1 MFGFRFVKFQPS
13 EYVLKVKNGKV
24 VREGIGLSFHYY
36 APTTSVVVVP
46 VSSIDVP
53 FIFEEITHDYQTVT
67 VQGQLTYRIVD
78 YRKTTQILNYTYNL
92 KKNTYLSDD
101 PGKLAQRVINIAKVL
116 TKKQMEQLP
125 LRDAI
130 QSSERLARSIT
141 QEIAR
146 NDEIEKL
153 GIELM
158 GLSILAIVP
167 NKETLR
173 ALEAQ
178 AREEI
183 LRDADNALYER
194 RNASIEQERRVKENE
209 LSTEIAVETKKKQ
222 IRETQLDAERA
233 VKQKQNQMK
242 EEQLSFDTALE
253 EKKQELIEL
262 AIANKKAEA
271 DARAYELSAIMN
283 SLQNV
288 APNVLQ
294 ALTQV
299 GMNPEKLI
307 AIAFQDLA
315 GNAGKI
321 GQLNIT
327 PDLLQGLIAKPDGI
341 AAPAG
346 RGAGGR

>member
-92 KKNTYLSDD
+92 KKNMYLSDD

-146 NDEIEKL
+146 NEEIEKL

-262 AIANKKAEA
+262 AIVNKKAEA

>member
-36 APTTSVVVVP
+36 APATSVVVVP

-146 NDEIEKL
+146 NEEIEKL

-262 AIANKKAEA
+262 AITNKKAEA

-341 AAPAG
+341 ATAAG